1 MTNIT
6 YGTFFLFGTSIV
18 IGIVV
23 VLLFM
28 PETKGLSLEEM
39 DILFHVSG
47 FANTQ
52 RAKADDI
59 IKEMRQAE
67 ELVGADVK
75 ADAATYVEE
84 V

>member
-6 YGTFFLFGTSIV
+6 YGTFFLFGTSII

-28 PETKGLSLEEM
+28 PETMGLSLEEM
-39 DILFHVSG
+39 DILFKVSG
-47 FANTQ
+47 FAYNQ

-59 IKEMRQAE
+59 IKEMREAE
-67 ELVGADVK
+67 QLVRDDVK
-75 ADAATYVEE
+75 VDPAAHVEE